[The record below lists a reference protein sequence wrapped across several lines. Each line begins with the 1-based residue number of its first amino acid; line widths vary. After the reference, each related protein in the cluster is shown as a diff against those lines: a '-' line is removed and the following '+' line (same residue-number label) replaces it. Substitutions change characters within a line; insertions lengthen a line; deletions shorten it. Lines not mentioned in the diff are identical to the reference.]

1 VTVGGILGESWRLY
15 TKFFTRFFVVAA
27 IVFGIINL
35 LNALLGWAIGH
46 SSGVAVLVALIT
58 TVVSLI
64 GTFWVQGALVYAV
77 DDVRDGRIDST
88 IGQLYERVQPYLGT
102 LILAGILA
110 GIGIAIGFVLLIVP
124 GLILLTWWCLIV
136 PVIVLE
142 GKRVGESFG
151 RSRELVRGH
160 GWTVFG
166 IIIIT
171 VLASAIA
178 SGVIQSIFSF
188 LNPFFRYWI
197 GGTIA
202 NAIVDPFFA
211 IALTL
216 MYFHLRECPAAEAA
230 AAPATSDPEPEA
242 QARQPFPP
250 PPTEEPTVTDPTAPT
265 EDAAPEP
272 PAAPTDPTADD
283 T

>member
-1 VTVGGILGESWRLY
+1 VSVGGILGEAWRLY
-15 TKFFTRFFVVAA
+15 TKFFARFFLIAA

-46 SSGVAVLVALIT
+46 GSGVALLVALIT

-77 DDVRDGRIDST
+77 EDVRDGRIDSS
-88 IGQLYERVQPYLGT
+88 IGDLYERVQPYLGT

-110 GIGIAIGFVLLIVP
+110 GVGIAIGFVLLIVP

-136 PVIVLE
+136 PVIALE

-160 GWTVFG
+160 AWTVFG

-202 NAIVDPFFA
+202 NAIVDPFLA
-211 IALTL
+211 VALTL
-216 MYFHLRECPAAEAA
+216 MYFHLRDGAPTEVPVAAEPAAPEP
-230 AAPATSDPEPEA
+230 AAPA
-242 QARQPFPP
+242 RKPFPP
-250 PPTEEPTVTDPTAPT
+250 PEEP
-265 EDAAPEP
+265 AAPAEEPPAADEP
-272 PAAPTDPTADD
+272 PAAPTQDA
-283 T
+283 

>member
-1 VTVGGILGESWRLY
+1 VTVGGILGEAWRLY

-35 LNALLGWAIGH
+35 IGALLGWVVGTGSA
-46 SSGVAVLVALIT
+46 AVLVALIAAA
-58 TVVSLI
+58 VSLI
-64 GTFWVQGALVYAV
+64 GTFWLQGALVYAV
-77 DDVRDGRIDST
+77 DDVRDGRIDSS
-88 IGQLYERVQPYLGT
+88 IGDLFERVRPYLGT

-110 GIGIAIGFVLLIVP
+110 GLGIALGLVLLIVP

-142 GKRVGESFG
+142 GKQVGESFG

-166 IIIIT
+166 VVII
-171 VLASAIA
+171 VLLASAIA

-197 GGTIA
+197 GGTVA
-202 NAIVDPFFA
+202 NAIVDPFLA
-211 IALTL
+211 VALTL
-216 MYFHLRECPAAEAA
+216 MYFHLRESPAT
-230 AAPATSDPEPEA
+230 AAP
-242 QARQPFPP
+242 
-250 PPTEEPTVTDPTAPT
+250 
-265 EDAAPEP
+265 AAPEP
-272 PAAPTDPTADD
+272 PAPEPTPPASEPAAETPAPPADEPPAPAQD